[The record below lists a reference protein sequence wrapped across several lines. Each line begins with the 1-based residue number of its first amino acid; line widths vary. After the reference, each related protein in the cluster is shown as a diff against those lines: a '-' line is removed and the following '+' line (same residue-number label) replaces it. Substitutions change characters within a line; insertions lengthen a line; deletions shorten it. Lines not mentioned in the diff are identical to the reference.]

1 MWIRAQ
7 HDSEEK
13 DQLALLN
20 KEADRLADL
29 GAASAVLFT
38 VPLLALLKGRVLGH
52 VVGRVLLSPAAG
64 VERVYTDC
72 RERAHKQRFPGV
84 GEKWT
89 AREFVE
95 VIHEAAG
102 GDSGVQTAMQL
113 RVLTTQ
119 QPPEG
124 LARLVCRW
132 CQMVTPRLG

>member
-52 VVGRVLLSPAAG
+52 VAGRVLLSPAAG
-64 VERVYTDC
+64 VERVYTDR
-72 RERAHKQRFPGV
+72 REQAHKRRFALCDFAERPYL
-84 GEKWT
+84 WC
-89 AREFVE
+89 
-95 VIHEAAG
+95 I
-102 GDSGVQTAMQL
+102 D
-113 RVLTTQ
+113 
-119 QPPEG
+119 
-124 LARLVCRW
+124 ARLNMNLSYTRFQCV
-132 CQMVTPRLG
+132 